1 MESVQSVLR
10 KETSRI
16 SSVDMVVP
24 IQSNFQ
30 SVLIKTLCLNWA
42 ELRNVTQDG
51 LMVQQFSSAFNVTSG
66 YLLFLR
72 SKGINITTV

>member
-30 SVLIKTLCLNWA
+30 SVLIKTLCLN
-42 ELRNVTQDG
+42 
-51 LMVQQFSSAFNVTSG
+51 
-66 YLLFLR
+66 
-72 SKGINITTV
+72 